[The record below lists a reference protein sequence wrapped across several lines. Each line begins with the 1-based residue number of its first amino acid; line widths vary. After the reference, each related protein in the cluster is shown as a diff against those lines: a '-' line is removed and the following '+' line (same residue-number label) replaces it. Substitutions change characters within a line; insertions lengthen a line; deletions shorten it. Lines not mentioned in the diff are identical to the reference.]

1 MTRARSLVTGA
12 VVLLSS
18 VLVWGCGSSLT
29 ACKAGSTCNAVAGSY
44 GVDTTQTQGS
54 CDFTPYTL
62 PSTLTVQQ
70 NADLTQV
77 SVGILDQVNQQSLEL
92 TGPLYAPSSS
102 AKTDLGTISLTR
114 RTSRLATAG
123 SSTQVDLQI
132 ILSASV
138 TNDKDKSGNYIL
150 SGSLATMNIPSGTA
164 GAKSCTVTVSF
175 SASMPAP

>member
-1 MTRARSLVTGA
+1 MLAGA

-18 VLVWGCGSSLT
+18 VLVWGCGKPLD
-29 ACKAGSTCNAVAGSY
+29 ACKSGSTCNPIAGSY

-54 CDFTPYTL
+54 CEFTPYTL

-92 TGPLYAPSSS
+92 TGPLYAPSTS

-114 RTSRLATAG
+114 RTSRLAT
-123 SSTQVDLQI
+123 STGANQVDLQI
-132 ILSASV
+132 VFSASV
-138 TNDKDKSGNYIL
+138 TNDKAKSGNYVL
-150 SGSLATMNIPSGTA
+150 SGSLATMDIPSGT
-164 GAKSCTVTVSF
+164 GSTKSCTVTVSF